1 MMHTKLS
8 PAKAVAILCA
18 MWLAAQCLPA
28 QNAETWTV
36 LVYMAGDNNLWHNAV
51 QDVNDM
57 ESVSLPPGLKL
68 VVQTDLPQASPYPGG
83 QRRLIS
89 QDNSPQITSDVI
101 SDLGAIN
108 SGSPQ
113 TLNDFARWG
122 FERYPSDRKALFI
135 WGHGNSWFKGDNP
148 KWLCPD
154 DGAEDLISVSAG
166 ELKSALTGLPYLDIL
181 LFDAC
186 SMQSLEVLSEVKDFA
201 WRVIGSAELVPA
213 QGFPYQDFLAWFDG
227 RANAEQICYGIVE
240 AYVDS
245 YSPGGSQNPDGLTF
259 TVTCSAVRGNAM
271 DTFLDRFKA
280 FCIKY
285 RDRAEELLSLR
296 DGCWEMNE
304 GYNDVDILQYFAR
317 VSVNTNDPVLAQDAE
332 SMVNDWYVTRVLEM
346 QWNVPSPV
354 GGAAI
359 WFPWHRQ
366 YFDSWWTYYSKLD
379 FSATYW
385 LSLLNRAY
393 GEDVAVP
400 YTPQAL
406 DLTQSLG
413 SVNLRLRLPDDPDEL
428 SLQVEVITSDS
439 TQTQVFPMALN
450 PGIVELRIPVTA
462 PGVIVCRAIDRAGNV
477 SGTATVEYA
486 YAQLSLK
493 LEAHPN
499 PALTNSSAAVRWFV
513 PEGMDGDGK
522 LEMYNLRGQKVLS
535 ATLGTVHAGEGMYL
549 LNTWQGFSSLS
560 RAVYLLRLIVGK
572 RECVAKITIQ

>member
-1 MMHTKLS
+1 
-8 PAKAVAILCA
+8 

-28 QNAETWTV
+28 QSAETWTV
-36 LVYMAGDNNLWHNAV
+36 LVYMAGDNNLWQNAV

-57 ESVSLPPGLKL
+57 ESVALPPGLKL
-68 VVQTDLPQASPYPGG
+68 LVQTDLPQSSPYPGG

-89 QDNSPQITSDVI
+89 QDNSPQITSELI
-101 SDLGAIN
+101 STLGAIN

-135 WGHGNSWFKGDNP
+135 WGHGNSWFKGDTQ

-166 ELKSALTGLPYLDIL
+166 ELKSALAGLPYLDIL

-213 QGFPYQDFLAWFDG
+213 QGFPYQDFLDWFDG

-259 TVTCSAVRGNAM
+259 NVTCSAVRGNAM
-271 DTFLDRFKA
+271 DTFLESFKA

-285 RDRAEELLSLR
+285 RDRAEELLALR
-296 DGCWEMNE
+296 DGCWEMND
-304 GYNDVDILQYFAR
+304 GYNDVDILQYLQR
-317 VSVNTNDPVLAQDAE
+317 VSANTSDPMLVQDTE
-332 SMVNDWYVTRVLEM
+332 SLVNDWYVTRVLEM

-366 YFDSWWTYYSKLD
+366 YFDGWWSYYSNLD
-379 FSATYW
+379 FAETYW

-393 GEDVAVP
+393 GEDETMP

-406 DLTQSLG
+406 DLAQSLG
-413 SVNLRLRLPDDPDEL
+413 SVNLKLRLPDDPDEL
-428 SLQVEVITSDS
+428 TLQVDVITSDA
-439 TQTQVFPMALN
+439 TQTHLFPMDLN
-450 PGIVELRIPVTA
+450 PGIVTLRIPVA
-462 PGVIVCRAIDRAGNV
+462 ASGVIVSRCIDRAGNV
-477 SGTATVEYA
+477 SGPATVEYGYSQPA
-486 YAQLSLK
+486 LK

-499 PALTNSSAAVRWFV
+499 PVMTNASAIIRWFV
-513 PEGMDGDGK
+513 PDGIAGTGK
-522 LEMYNLRGQKVLS
+522 LLMYNIRGQMALHYD
-535 ATLGTVHAGEGMYL
+535 LGQVASGEGGFL
-549 LNTWQGFSSLS
+549 LNTWQGFSGLS
-560 RAVYLLRLIVGK
+560 PGVYLLRLNVGAS
-572 RECVAKITIQ
+572 ECVAKITIQ